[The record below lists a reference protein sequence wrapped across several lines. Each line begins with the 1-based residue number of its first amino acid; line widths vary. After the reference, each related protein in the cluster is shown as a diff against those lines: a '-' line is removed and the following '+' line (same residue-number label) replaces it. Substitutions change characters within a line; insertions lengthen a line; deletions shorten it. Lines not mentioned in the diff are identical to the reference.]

1 MKAIQWI
8 EALNATTASNALLIL
23 AQSDT
28 TAGFLCENPVI
39 LNTIKKRDKN
49 KPSLREVGS
58 FQVLKSFI
66 RIPKSHRIFVRRAKK
81 TTFIYPNNCAFRV
94 IAQIHPHQ
102 ELLELFPTPLY
113 SSSAN
118 LHKQNFDKAKALQC
132 VDLLMLDSRDL
143 SERESSRI
151 FKLGKVK
158 KYKIR

>member
-1 MKAIQWI
+1 M
-8 EALNATTASNALLIL
+8 NATTANNALLIL

-28 TAGFLCENPVI
+28 TAGFLCENPAI
-39 LNTIKKRDKN
+39 LNATKKRDEN
-49 KPSLREVGS
+49 KPSLREAGS
-58 FQVLKSFI
+58 FQTLKSFV

-94 IAQIHPHQ
+94 ISHTHSHH

-118 LHKQNFDKAKALQC
+118 LHKQNFDKSKALQC
-132 VDLLMLDSRDL
+132 ADLLMLDSRDL

-151 FKLGKVK
+151 FKLSKIK